1 LSVFDRWGGFGEVFF
16 YRLDIYDGLHILS
29 KKPYKNKYDDRLKS
43 VREDMDV
50 NEHDRLSNSTLRH
63 TLM

>member
-1 LSVFDRWGGFGEVFF
+1 
-16 YRLDIYDGLHILS
+16 LDIYDGPQILS

-50 NEHDRLSNSTLRH
+50 NAHDRFSNSTLRH